1 MTELIL
7 AIMGVCLLLYVVLGG
22 ADFGG
27 GILELITGG
36 KDSGV
41 VARAIAPVWEAN
53 HVWLILVVVILFVA
67 FPPVYSVIL
76 TTLHIPVLLALI
88 GIVLRGSAFTF
99 RHYDIEE
106 ERPMAVYTA
115 VFRISSLLTTFFLG
129 VTMGA
134 LILGEMTNDYTQ
146 GFYRVYVH
154 PWFNFFSLSLGIFL
168 VILFA
173 FLANIYTLGE
183 LHEAKHINRFTRWA
197 KYLVLA
203 LVGEGLV
210 VFLAAEVDG
219 RHLFNAFYHSP
230 VSMICVALATLALP
244 LLWVGLKRH
253 SRNLLRIVAGFQTTM
268 IVLGWFAIQLPVLV
282 RMSNGNDITYQS
294 AAAPPQ
300 VQYYMLIALIVG
312 VLIIFPYVGYLYK
325 TFKFSGK
332 APLVK

>member
-7 AIMGVCLLLYVVLGG
+7 AIMGICLLLYVVLGG

-41 VARAIAPVWEAN
+41 VAKAIAPVWEAN

-67 FPPVYSVIL
+67 FPAVYSVIL

-88 GIVLRGSAFTF
+88 GIVMRGSAFTF
-99 RHYDIEE
+99 RHYDIDEAK
-106 ERPMAVYTA
+106 PMAIYTH

-134 LILGEMTNDYTQ
+134 LILGEMTTDYTL
-146 GFYRVYVH
+146 GFFRVYIH

-168 VILFA
+168 VVLFA
-173 FLANIYTLGE
+173 FLANIYTIGE
-183 LHEAKHINRFTRWA
+183 LHEPRHVARFTRWA
-197 KYLVLA
+197 KYLILA
-203 LVGEGLV
+203 LVAEGLV

-219 RHLFNAFYHSP
+219 LHLFNAFYHSP
-230 VSMICVALATLALP
+230 VSMGCVALATIALP
-244 LLWVGLKRH
+244 LLWAGLKRH

-282 RMSNGNDITYQS
+282 SMNDGENITYQS

-300 VQYYMLIALIVG
+300 VQYYMLIALVVG

-325 TFKFSGK
+325 TFKFSEK
-332 APLVK
+332 APPVK